1 MLEVNVCFVDLGRI
15 VYHHYINC
23 SCINVL
29 SSYDTIKV
37 STLTWNLSIML
48 SYIYNHY
55 NKNSFYATK
64 YRKYQIEINCIVL
77 LSEKLKTGRI
87 FSYLIYT

>member
-1 MLEVNVCFVDLGRI
+1 M
-15 VYHHYINC
+15 
-23 SCINVL
+23 S
-29 SSYDTIKV
+29 
-37 STLTWNLSIML
+37 
-48 SYIYNHY
+48 SYIYNDY

-87 FSYLIYT
+87 FWYLIYT